1 VLSILAAA
9 DLPKDLDSEQQV
21 SAITRVDSNFNLLN
35 HLLTLTIQDDVN
47 EQVQEDT
54 IWIDLEQDDVFFKV
68 LVDELDQIAS
78 LQNKEIEKTTHEI
91 LNLQSKMA
99 KVVKYQSFH

>member
-9 DLPKDLDSEQQV
+9 DLPKDLDSEQV
-21 SAITRVDSNFNLLN
+21 SAITRVDSNINLLN

-99 KVVKYQSFH
+99 KVVKYQSFL